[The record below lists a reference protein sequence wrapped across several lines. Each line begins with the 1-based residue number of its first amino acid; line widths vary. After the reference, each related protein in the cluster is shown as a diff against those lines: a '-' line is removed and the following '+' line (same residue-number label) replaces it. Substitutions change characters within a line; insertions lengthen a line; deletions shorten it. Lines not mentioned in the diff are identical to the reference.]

1 MVLKIVKVVESIDKT
16 MRLQLK
22 FVTRRHI
29 LAIRTRV
36 LTFWILRSV
45 FNPAFLP
52 YVLLPSLLHFPSLYD
67 PRASPRFA
75 PLGKSG

>member
-1 MVLKIVKVVESIDKT
+1 MPRENASDTHAMHSRVICGHVFWLGAQAGRLLLKGSDLVVLKIVKVVESIDKT

-36 LTFWILRSV
+36 LIF
-45 FNPAFLP
+45 
-52 YVLLPSLLHFPSLYD
+52 
-67 PRASPRFA
+67 
-75 PLGKSG
+75 